1 MSKAM
6 TIFGMVVAGLLALIF
21 VLDMALGIPFEGA
34 SWAMDIGALTAAIML
49 GYISYST
56 FREQL

>member
-6 TIFGMVVAGLLALIF
+6 TIFGMVIAGLLALIF
-21 VLDMALGIPFEGA
+21 ALDMALGIPFGTA
-34 SWAMDIGALTAAIML
+34 SWAMDIGVFMAAVML

-56 FREQL
+56 FREQR